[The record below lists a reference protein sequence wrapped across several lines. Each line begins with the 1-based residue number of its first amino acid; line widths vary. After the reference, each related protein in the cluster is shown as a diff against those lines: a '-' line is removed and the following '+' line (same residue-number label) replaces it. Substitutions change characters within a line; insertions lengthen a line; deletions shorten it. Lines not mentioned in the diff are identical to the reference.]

1 VGLLDHLI
9 DSARTGVE
17 ERRRAAPVEGLRERL
32 AERDHDRPFREALS
46 RPGMSLICEF
56 KRRSPS
62 AGEIAGGIQL
72 ADQVKAY
79 EEGGAAALSILT
91 DPGNFDGDLGDL
103 AVARAASTL
112 PILRKDFIVDG
123 SQLVESAASGADAVL
138 LIATVLRDSRLEEFQ
153 REAAELDLDCL
164 IEVHDED
171 DLVRALESGAEVIGI
186 NNRNL
191 DTGKVDV
198 ATTYQLVTDVP
209 TGKTVVSESGISM
222 REELDELERVG
233 VDAALIGESL
243 MRAADPEALVRE
255 FAGPGEQTTEHQIP

>member
-1 VGLLDHLI
+1 MGLLDHLI
-9 DSARTGVE
+9 ESARAGVE
-17 ERRRAAPVEGLRERL
+17 ERRRSVSVESLREGLS
-32 AERDHDRPFREALS
+32 ERDHDRPFREALV

-62 AGEIAGGIQL
+62 AGDIAPGVQL
-72 ADQVKAY
+72 AEQVRAY

-91 DPGNFDGDLGDL
+91 DSANFSGDL
-103 AVARAASTL
+103 ADLATARAASTL
-112 PILRKDFIVDG
+112 PILRKDFIVD
-123 SQLVESAASGADAVL
+123 SYQLVESAASGADAVL

-153 REAAELDLDCL
+153 QEAAELDLDCL
-164 IEVHDED
+164 VEVHDEE

-198 ATTYQLVTDVP
+198 ATTYALVTEVP
-209 TGKTVVSESGISM
+209 TGTTVVSESGIST
-222 REELDELERVG
+222 RDELLELERVG

-243 MRAADPEALVRE
+243 MRAGDPEAVVRE
-255 FAGPGEQTTEHQIP
+255 FSGRSDQTTEHQLP